1 MKIIC
6 VGRNY
11 AEHAKELGNDKPE
24 APVLFLKPQTAILP
38 PGKDFY
44 YPEFTKDLHYECELV
59 LKVGRNGKHIQEKFA
74 HKYFTDIGLGIDLTA
89 RDLQSKLKTK
99 GLPWEIA
106 KAFDNSAPLGS
117 FQKLPEGKDIQDL
130 NFSLL
135 VNGEERQRGHT
146 AEMLFGVN
154 QIIAYAS
161 QFFTLNVG
169 DLIFTG
175 TPAGVGPLGQG
186 DHLEGFLE
194 GKKVLDLRV
203 K

>member
-74 HKYFTDIGLGIDLTA
+74 HKYFTNIGLGIDLTA

-146 AEMLFGVN
+146 AEMLFGVH